1 MRKDNI
7 KNASIDVFLDTP
19 ETLGI
24 FLRAARREAGL
35 TQAEAAGLC
44 NVGTRFLNEIE
55 HGKSTAALGKVMQV
69 LRGYGIR
76 LHGTRRSGSLPVK
89 ES

>member
-7 KNASIDVFLDTP
+7 NNPSTNVTIDTP
-19 ETLGI
+19 EALGA
-24 FLRAARREAGL
+24 FLRATRREAGL
-35 TQAEAAGLC
+35 TQEEAAGLC

>member
-1 MRKDNI
+1 MRKDSI
-7 KNASIDVFLDTP
+7 KNTSTEVILDTP
-19 ETLGI
+19 EALGT
-24 FLRAARREAGL
+24 FLRVARRAAGL

-76 LHGTRRSGSLPVK
+76 LHGTWRCGSVSVK

>member
-7 KNASIDVFLDTP
+7 NNLSTYVVLDTP
-19 ETLGI
+19 EKLGA
-24 FLRAARREAGL
+24 FLRAARRQAGL

-55 HGKSTAALGKVMQV
+55 HGKSTAALGKVLQA

-76 LHGTRRSGSLPVK
+76 LQGTRRSGSLLAK
-89 ES
+89 DS

>member
-1 MRKDNI
+1 MRKDN
-7 KNASIDVFLDTP
+7 NNNPSTNVLLDTP
-19 ETLGI
+19 ESLGV

-76 LHGTRRSGSLPVK
+76 LQGTRRSGSLPVK
-89 ES
+89 DS

>member
-7 KNASIDVFLDTP
+7 NNLSSSVILDTP
-19 ETLGI
+19 ESLGVL
-24 FLRAARREAGL
+24 LRAARREAGL

-76 LHGTRRSGSLPVK
+76 LQGIRRAGSLPVK

>member
-1 MRKDNI
+1 MRNDSI
-7 KNASIDVFLDTP
+7 KNIAIEVVLDTP

-76 LHGTRRSGSLPVK
+76 LQGTRRYGSLPVK
-89 ES
+89 DS

>member
-7 KNASIDVFLDTP
+7 NNLSSSVILDTP
-19 ETLGI
+19 ESLGVL
-24 FLRAARREAGL
+24 LRAARREAGL

-76 LHGTRRSGSLPVK
+76 LQGIRRSSSLPVK
-89 ES
+89 DS